1 MFVQSVQF
9 ETLSSSIHI
18 PSTSEAVVVA
28 AEVAPEA
35 APAPRT
41 AAAGGGGGIDVHR
54 IQFRSTLADS
64 GTPSNRNRSLAA
76 ARTPAGR
83 RSTRRRGRWGR
94 CHTLG
99 STAVGPR
106 TAVAA
111 AHHIDTEKHT
121 AAVPA
126 TVHHTLQPR
135 EQQCLQ
141 W

>member
-9 ETLSSSIHI
+9 ETLSSSIHN
-18 PSTSEAVVVA
+18 PFTSEAVVVA

-41 AAAGGGGGIDVHR
+41 AAAGGGGIAVHR
-54 IQFRSTLADS
+54 IQFRSTLAGS
-64 GTPSNRNRSLAA
+64 GTPSNRSRSLAA

-94 CHTLG
+94 CRTLG

-126 TVHHTLQPR
+126 TVHHTMQPR